1 MAKYTEKD
9 KVVLHPNITGQYFPK
24 YENRIGVILGIEAD
38 VLHRHLGG
46 VAQYRV
52 SLEGEDPPISV
63 SLSEKELIRVRRKP
77 GVDNETDR

>member
-9 KVVLHPNITGQYFPK
+9 RVVLHPNITGQYFPK
-24 YENRIGVILGIEAD
+24 YEDRIGVILD

-52 SLEGEDPPISV
+52 LLEDEDPPISV
-63 SLSEKELIRVRRKP
+63 SLSERELMRARRP
-77 GVDNETDR
+77 RVDNETDR